1 MLLPCAAA
9 CWRAAVSGR
18 GCCGAQ
24 PRTLAPLLR
33 PFSISQSIHP
43 AARSLPMELKT
54 GQFFAACPPSSP
66 ILANRHPRALDAWPP
81 LSGACATATRLP
93 ADFTS
98 GLAGLEA
105 VDAACQMLCRGQPFE
120 AAWPYSSGVHYLA
133 GGPTLPPS
141 LRLKEDWEFAKT
153 YGIIVKPTVGGR
165 GRTR

>member
-1 MLLPCAAA
+1 
-9 CWRAAVSGR
+9 
-18 GCCGAQ
+18 
-24 PRTLAPLLR
+24 
-33 PFSISQSIHP
+33 
-43 AARSLPMELKT
+43 MELKT

-153 YGIIVKPTVGGR
+153 YGIIVKPTVGGEGGQ
-165 GRTR
+165 GRCTADGGTGMHPRPPPWSTPRPRSMTFGFDYRN